1 LLLRGRGGGVG
12 QAPPSLLPSLL
23 IDALPSD
30 LKGGAVGEAA
40 ERTRALLD
48 RAKGSVLFID
58 E

>member
-1 LLLRGRGGGVG
+1 M
-12 QAPPSLLPSLL
+12 
-23 IDALPSD
+23 PSD

-40 ERTRALLD
+40 ERMRALLD

>member
-1 LLLRGRGGGVG
+1 MRQDVCSALLREFG
-12 QAPPSLLPSLL
+12 LPSNGDF

-40 ERTRALLD
+40 ERMRALLD

>member
-1 LLLRGRGGGVG
+1 VG
-12 QAPPSLLPSLL
+12 AAAAKAKPLPPWLPPLL